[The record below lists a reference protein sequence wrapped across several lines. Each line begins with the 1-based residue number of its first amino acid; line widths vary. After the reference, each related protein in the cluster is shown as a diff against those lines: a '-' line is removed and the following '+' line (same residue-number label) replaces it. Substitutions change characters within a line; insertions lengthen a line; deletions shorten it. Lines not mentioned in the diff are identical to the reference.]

1 MFCPQC
7 EAEYLPPIH
16 RCSDC
21 DVPLVEH
28 LPVTHRDSD
37 RKKVSGFAFFKENG
51 ALIGIPVVILATLLV
66 PVTVGVDLLGI
77 QIASIIFYTGS
88 VFLHLFCDLGPGVW
102 AARGKRKGTK
112 GFSLGEKAVRQKLS
126 LLVPIHAGFLIVII
140 ALVAGAVRIGPHTWF
155 LWHLDDA
162 IFYPIV
168 MLVGF
173 AFLFAEIYMLRRIL
187 WRALEDGQRNDR

>member
-7 EAEYLPPIH
+7 EAEYLPPIP

-21 DVPLVEH
+21 DMPLVEH

-37 RKKVSGFAFFKENG
+37 RKKVFGFAFFKENG

-88 VFLHLFCDLGPGVW
+88 VFLHLFCDLGPGGW
-102 AARGKRKGTK
+102 AARKGTK

-126 LLVPIHAGFLIVII
+126 LLLRIHAGFLIVII
-140 ALVAGAVRIGPHTWF
+140 ALVAGAARIGPHTWF

-187 WRALEDGQRNDR
+187 WRALEDEQRNDR